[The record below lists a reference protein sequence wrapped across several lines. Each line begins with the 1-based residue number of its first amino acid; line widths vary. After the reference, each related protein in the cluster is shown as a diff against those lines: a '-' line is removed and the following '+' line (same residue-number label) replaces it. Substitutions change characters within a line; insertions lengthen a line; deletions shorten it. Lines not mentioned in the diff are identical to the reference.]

1 MTNSHALVKLKLT
14 TQCESL
20 CHSCF
25 FAFLADVA
33 CIFHKLFMMIK
44 SAAFHTRSKQPF
56 GLEMCYFVYK
66 VITNKV
72 FKKVTCQL
80 LGWWIPFP
88 QWKHASA
95 EASNFLNCTPPKLQ
109 CRDCLV
115 INRGCTVPSLCMRL
129 CRRERVRGEAG
140 IPSNAPDYRPRFQY
154 WWQWL
159 HPPPQRHLT
168 DHRPVGFSVSF
179 FQELSKK
186 KKIWRQVY
194 NVGLIWDVVS
204 LIFYCWNLS
213 VNWPTEQTDSQELL
227 WWLIVSFIFKAKNAK
242 YFDVPASSSEALFF
256 FSCST
261 ELILFRL

>member
-1 MTNSHALVKLKLT
+1 
-14 TQCESL
+14 
-20 CHSCF
+20 
-25 FAFLADVA
+25 
-33 CIFHKLFMMIK
+33 MIK

-129 CRRERVRGEAG
+129 CSERELGGRQEFPPMHQTTSLVFSIDG
-140 IPSNAPDYRPRFQY
+140 NAYN
-154 WWQWL
+154 
-159 HPPPQRHLT
+159 PPL
-168 DHRPVGFSVSF
+168 
-179 FQELSKK
+179 
-186 KKIWRQVY
+186 
-194 NVGLIWDVVS
+194 
-204 LIFYCWNLS
+204 
-213 VNWPTEQTDSQELL
+213 
-227 WWLIVSFIFKAKNAK
+227 
-242 YFDVPASSSEALFF
+242 PASDTLLTTNLLVFLFHFSRSSRKE
-256 FSCST
+256 
-261 ELILFRL
+261 ENKN